1 VTTLAVTPVM
11 ANTIVGTQAST
22 ATLEATA
29 VEKLTNITADRN
41 SARVPDDGAAP
52 LIRFSNVSKYFGEGD
67 KRVHAVDH
75 VSFTARR
82 GEFVS
87 ILGPS
92 GCGKSTLIMLASGLI
107 PVTAGS
113 IEIDGRPISEPYTN
127 LGIVFQQDL
136 LMDWR
141 RVLGN
146 VLVQAEFRGLRA
158 RDFEKRAVDLLKLVG
173 LAGFEDKYPY
183 ELSGGMRQRVSIC
196 RALVHDPEL
205 LLMDEPFGALDALT
219 RDQMNLDLQRIW
231 QENRKTV
238 FFVTHS
244 IAEAVFLA
252 DRVFVMAPRPTRI
265 LEDIAIDLPRP
276 RNLDVREAPKFTAYV
291 HHITHLFYQMGVL
304 RS

>member
-1 VTTLAVTPVM
+1 MPCRGPGR
-11 ANTIVGTQAST
+11 ID
-22 ATLEATA
+22 EAT
-29 VEKLTNITADRN
+29 VGKLTNSIVERRYSCGDCDG
-41 SARVPDDGAAP
+41 VPP
-52 LIRFSNVSKYFGEGD
+52 LVRFSDVSKFFGEGD
-67 KRVHAVDH
+67 KRVHAVDR
-75 VSFTARR
+75 VSFTAHR
-82 GEFVS
+82 GEFIS

-92 GCGKSTLIMLASGLI
+92 GCGKSTMMMLASGLI
-107 PVTAGS
+107 TASAGS
-113 IEIDGRPISEPYTN
+113 IEIDGRYIKKPYTD

-146 VLVQAEFRGLRA
+146 ILVQPEFRGLRA
-158 RDFEKRAVDLLKLVG
+158 RDYEPRAIELLKLVG
-173 LAGFEDKYPY
+173 LTGFEDKYPY

-238 FFVTHS
+238 LFVTHS

-265 LEDIAIDLPRP
+265 LEEITIDLPRP
-276 RNLDVREAPKFTAYV
+276 RNLDIRETPEFAAYV
-291 HHITHLFYQMGVL
+291 HKITHLFYHMGIL

>member
-1 VTTLAVTPVM
+1 MRQLTSNALEPNDKSAERSGAV
-11 ANTIVGTQAST
+11 
-22 ATLEATA
+22 
-29 VEKLTNITADRN
+29 
-41 SARVPDDGAAP
+41 P
-52 LIRFSNVSKYFGEGD
+52 LIRFSDVSKSFGAGD
-67 KRVHAVDH
+67 RRVQAIDR

-92 GCGKSTLIMLASGLI
+92 GCGKSTMMMLASGLI
-107 PVTAGS
+107 TASAGS
-113 IEIDGRPISEPYTN
+113 IEIDGQRIQEPYTD

-146 VLVQAEFRGLRA
+146 VLVQPEFRGLRA
-158 RDFEKRAVDLLKLVG
+158 RDFEPRAMELLKLVG
-173 LAGFEDKYPY
+173 LAGFEDRYPY

-196 RALVHDPEL
+196 RALIHDPEL

-231 QENRKTV
+231 QANKKTV
-238 FFVTHS
+238 LFVTHS

-265 LEDIAIDLPRP
+265 LEDIPIDLPRP
-276 RNLDVREAPKFTAYV
+276 RDLDIREAPEFTAHV
-291 HHITHLFYQMGVL
+291 HKIMHLFYQMGIL

>member
-1 VTTLAVTPVM
+1 LAPVACAEVTAMETL
-11 ANTIVGTQAST
+11 S
-22 ATLEATA
+22 
-29 VEKLTNITADRN
+29 N
-41 SARVPDDGAAP
+41 SIGDPGGGSVVRGGAP
-52 LIRFSNVSKYFGEGD
+52 LIRFSDVSKVFGEKG
-67 KRVHAVDH
+67 KQVHAVDR

-92 GCGKSTLIMLASGLI
+92 GCGKSTMMMLASGLI
-107 PVTAGS
+107 PASSGTVEVGGQRIAG
-113 IEIDGRPISEPYTN
+113 PYTD

-146 VLVQAEFRGLRA
+146 VLVQLEFRGLRVRDYEA
-158 RDFEKRAVDLLKLVG
+158 RALALLKLVG
-173 LAGFEDKYPY
+173 LTGFEDKYPY
-183 ELSGGMRQRVSIC
+183 ELSGGMRQRVAIC

-231 QENRKTV
+231 QENKKTV
-238 FFVTHS
+238 LFVTHS
-244 IAEAVFLA
+244 IAEAVFLG
-252 DRVFVMAPRPTRI
+252 DRVLVMAPRPTRI
-265 LEDIAIDLPRP
+265 LEDITIELPRP
-276 RNLDVREAPKFTAYV
+276 RDLDIRETPEFAAYV
-291 HHITHLFYQMGVL
+291 HRITHLFYQMGIL

>member
-1 VTTLAVTPVM
+1 MVR
-11 ANTIVGTQAST
+11 
-22 ATLEATA
+22 
-29 VEKLTNITADRN
+29 KLTNIAADAN
-41 SARVPDDGAAP
+41 SARAVRDGTAP
-52 LIRFSNVSKYFGEGD
+52 LIRFLNVSKYFGEGD
-67 KRVHAVDH
+67 KQVHAVDH

-92 GCGKSTLIMLASGLI
+92 GCGKSTMMMLASGLI
-107 PVTAGS
+107 SATAGS
-113 IEIDGRPISEPYTN
+113 VEIDGRPIVGPYTE

-146 VLVQAEFRGLRA
+146 VLVQPEFRGLRA
-158 RDFEKRAVDLLKLVG
+158 RDFEARAAELLNLVG

-219 RDQMNLDLQRIW
+219 RDQMNSDLQRIW

-238 FFVTHS
+238 LFVTHS

-265 LEDIAIDLPRP
+265 LEDITIDLPRP
-276 RNLDVREAPKFTAYV
+276 RDLNIREATKFTAYV
-291 HHITHLFYQMGVL
+291 HEITRLFYQMGIL